1 MGRET
6 ALVAMMKNGPRK
18 TQTKM
23 IRFKCSRKLMITIT
37 KKARMKKAKA
47 KAKTI
52 VALMKVR
59 VPKTLLFNKNKE

>member
-23 IRFKCSRKLMITIT
+23 IRFKCSIKLMITIT
-37 KKARMKKAKA
+37 KKARMKKA